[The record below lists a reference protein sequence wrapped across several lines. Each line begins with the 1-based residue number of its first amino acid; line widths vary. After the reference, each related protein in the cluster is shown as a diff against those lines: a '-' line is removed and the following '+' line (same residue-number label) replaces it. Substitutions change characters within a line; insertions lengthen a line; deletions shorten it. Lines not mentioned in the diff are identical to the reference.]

1 MDWENTQTIE
11 CKDMKNITIFQK
23 TPTRVEI
30 DNYIKQNGN
39 YFYFTKKKK
48 KPPYFLEFKH
58 TSWADG
64 RPCVLTVSSIVGL
77 K

>member
-48 KPPYFLEFKH
+48 NLLI
-58 TSWADG
+58 S
-64 RPCVLTVSSIVGL
+64 
-77 K
+77 